1 MNRRLLDTAGIG
13 QRGVNIVEEI
23 ILSAGHLLEAG
34 NASLDKGID
43 GYIRLRKRV
52 KSKKVINNKQVSV
65 EDQVE
70 TGNIIGIQVK
80 TVTSIPTKK
89 SSSYYIIQKDKT
101 KFGVNFSTAEKL
113 QKNRQIWNNFIGP
126 VILLFVD
133 LETKKVW
140 WADLNNKDIYT
151 ENEYSI
157 TISKFDEFNNG
168 AFRKIVKLGRETF
181 VKKKL
186 KTIATTNGHFFPLA
200 LTNFKKSAKE
210 AYANLSGS
218 GEFFFETHNP
228 VLGQVH
234 YTRSGWK
241 HITRLNR
248 RKMRIFNSILLLGVS
263 RSICETVDR
272 FSSVK
277 KGLLRE
283 SNQFIKKVDFL
294 TLRANVD
301 YNFRESSIVQVV
313 LRRVKTFDKLDGTNK
328 IPDKVFFHSVYE
340 PYRKE

>member
-133 LETKKVW
+133 
-140 WADLNNKDIYT
+140 
-151 ENEYSI
+151 
-157 TISKFDEFNNG
+157 
-168 AFRKIVKLGRETF
+168 
-181 VKKKL
+181 
-186 KTIATTNGHFFPLA
+186 
-200 LTNFKKSAKE
+200 
-210 AYANLSGS
+210 
-218 GEFFFETHNP
+218 
-228 VLGQVH
+228 
-234 YTRSGWK
+234 
-241 HITRLNR
+241 
-248 RKMRIFNSILLLGVS
+248 
-263 RSICETVDR
+263 
-272 FSSVK
+272 
-277 KGLLRE
+277 
-283 SNQFIKKVDFL
+283 
-294 TLRANVD
+294 
-301 YNFRESSIVQVV
+301 
-313 LRRVKTFDKLDGTNK
+313 
-328 IPDKVFFHSVYE
+328 
-340 PYRKE
+340 